1 MKHNALIHDAIDDVA
16 VVIVDIKSGDT
27 VSTVD
32 LDGNPYQEVQAIND
46 IPLGHKIALRD
57 MPEAHR
63 VIKYGRSIGKTSSVI
78 STGQHVHIHN
88 IKSERW
94 A

>member
-32 LDGNPYQEVQAIND
+32 LDGNPHQEVQAVND

-63 VIKYGRSIGKTSSVI
+63 VIKYGRSIGKTSSAI
-78 STGQHVHIHN
+78 SSGEHVHIHN